1 MYYELSMDSC
11 CISNMRVP
19 KASAL
24 YLDYLYRYDRVARF
38 YGGAPQEETSYN
50 NLAQKIAKNYSCR
63 EALAEILTRQN
74 HGFGCDEETFA
85 NLDRFRDSRTFA
97 VVTGQQVGLFSGPAF
112 TLYKALTAVGLARHL
127 SAQGLPCVPIFWLA
141 TEDHDLEEVSS
152 TSILNGTAEPVRLRV
167 SGERPAANSP
177 VGRVKLSTE
186 VADALARVEQ
196 ILPAGEPRDRLLRDL
211 RKTYA
216 PGVEWGEAFGQFMA
230 RLFSRFGVILLDPLE
245 IQVHEL
251 ARPAIERALERAPRL
266 RNLLQERSQDLARSG
281 YHAQVHVADD
291 STLLFATVEGSRTAI
306 RQRGEEFLLEDAPPV
321 SLDRLREW
329 VARSPLDFTPSA
341 LLRPVIQDT
350 LLPTVAYV
358 AGPAELAYLGQS
370 QVIYPEFGR
379 PEPVIFP
386 RAGFTLASRHEQR
399 LLEKYHLAVEDVWQG
414 EEHLRRMIATAS
426 DDRGTEKWTSRMD
439 EGEAEIKQLF
449 DDLRDDVERMDPT
462 LVEALRHTQEK
473 MSYQLEKLRGKISRA
488 AIGRSE
494 LLSRHER
501 ELARFFMPS
510 GNLQEREVSGIQF
523 LGQAGYELLD
533 RLLEQIKPGCMDHQ
547 FFVY

>member
-1 MYYELSMDSC
+1 MYYELSMESC

-24 YLDYLYRYDRVARF
+24 YLDYLYHYDRVGRF
-38 YGGAPQEETSYN
+38 YGGAPQEQASYSS
-50 NLAQKIAKNYSCR
+50 LAHKIEKNYPHR
-63 EALAEILTRQN
+63 EALAEILIRQN
-74 HGFGCDEETFA
+74 RAFGCDEATFA
-85 NLDRFRDSRTFA
+85 NLERFRDSRTFA

-127 SAQGLPCVPIFWLA
+127 SGQGLPCVPMFWLA

-152 TSILNGTAEPVRLRV
+152 ASILNREGETVTLRV

-177 VGRVKLSTE
+177 VGYVKLSSE
-186 VADALARVEQ
+186 VTDALARIEQ
-196 ILPAGEPRDRLLRDL
+196 LLPAGVPRDEVLRDL
-211 RKTYA
+211 RESYK
-216 PGVEWGEAFGQFMA
+216 PGTGWGEAFGRFMA

-245 IQVHEL
+245 AQVHEL
-251 ARPAIERALERAPRL
+251 ARPAIERSLAEAPRL
-266 RNLLQERSQDLARSG
+266 RTLLQERSQELVRLG

-291 STLLFATVEGSRTAI
+291 STLLFATIDGSRSAI
-306 RQRGEEFLLEDAPPV
+306 RQREEEFLREGADPAP
-321 SLDRLREW
+321 LALLQEG
-329 VARSPLDFTPSA
+329 VARNPLDFTPSA
-341 LLRPVIQDT
+341 LLRPIIQDT

-358 AGPAELAYLGQS
+358 AGPAELAYFGQS
-370 QVIYPEFGR
+370 QAIYPEFGR
-379 PEPVIFP
+379 PAPVIFP

-399 LLEKYHLAVEDVWQG
+399 LLEKYHLTVEDVWQG
-414 EEHLRRMIATAS
+414 EEHLRRKIAAAS
-426 DDRGTEKWTSRMD
+426 DGRGTEIWSSRMD
-439 EGEAEIKQLF
+439 EGEAEMKRLF
-449 DDLRDDVERMDPT
+449 EGLREDVERMDPT

-510 GNLQEREVSGIQF
+510 GNLQEREVSGVQF

-533 RLLEQIKPGCMDHQ
+533 RLLEQIKPHCMDHQ
-547 FFVY
+547 FLVY